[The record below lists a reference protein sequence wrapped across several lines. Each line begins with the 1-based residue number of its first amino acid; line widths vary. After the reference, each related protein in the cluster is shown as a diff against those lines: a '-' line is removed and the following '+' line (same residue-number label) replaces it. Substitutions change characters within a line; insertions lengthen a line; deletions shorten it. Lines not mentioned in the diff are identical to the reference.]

1 MATGKEDFIVGEMF
15 AFVLLVAGTLIYNEI
30 IIVPIDIFRR
40 NTKREKALRAQD
52 PNRETD
58 VV

>member
-1 MATGKEDFIVGEMF
+1 MATGKEKFIVGEMF

-40 NTKREKALRAQD
+40 NTKREKALRMEE
-52 PNRETD
+52 NRETD